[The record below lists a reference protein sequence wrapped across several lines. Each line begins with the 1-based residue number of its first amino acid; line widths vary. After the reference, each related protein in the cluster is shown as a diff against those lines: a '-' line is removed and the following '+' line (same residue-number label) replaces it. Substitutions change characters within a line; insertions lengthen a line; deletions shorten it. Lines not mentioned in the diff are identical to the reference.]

1 MADSMRHVCGISG
14 GKDSTALAIYMR
26 DRIPNME
33 YFFCDTG
40 AELKET
46 YEYIDRVEVYLG
58 KPVHRLNPERDF
70 DHWLQIFGNYLPSSR
85 MRWCTRKLKIEPFEK
100 FVGTAPVVSYV
111 GIRADEDREGYISTK
126 PNITPVFPFREDGI
140 RLNDVYRI
148 LEESGIGIPKY
159 YEWRSR
165 SGCYFCFFQRKAEW
179 AGLKE
184 RHPDQYEQAKAYE
197 KLDTV
202 TGERFTWNQKES
214 LGELADPERLKEI
227 WAKHAKVM
235 SSASS
240 VKPGDSLFNILG
252 AALDEEDD
260 TEPCTIC
267 SL

>member
-1 MADSMRHVCGISG
+1 MAETRHVLGISG

-26 DRIPNME
+26 DEIPNME

-46 YEYIDRVEVYLG
+46 YEYIDRLEVFLG
-58 KPVHRLNPERDF
+58 KEVRRLAPERDF

-100 FVGTAPVVSYV
+100 FVGTDEVISYV

-126 PNITPVFPFREDGI
+126 PNIKPRFPFREKNI
-140 RLNDVYRI
+140 RLNDVYHI
-148 LEESGIGIPKY
+148 LEKSGLGIPKY

-179 AGLKE
+179 AGLRE
-184 RHPDQYEQAKAYE
+184 RHPEDFERAKAYE
-197 KLDTV
+197 KLNTI
-202 TGERFTWNQKES
+202 TGERFTWNQRES
-214 LGELADPERLKEI
+214 LDELATPERLREI
-227 WAKHAKVM
+227 WEKHDK
-235 SSASS
+235 SLKSASA
-240 VKPGDSLFNILG
+240 VRPGDSLFNILG